1 MNMSLLI
8 TGVKG
13 ILLPLFAIYLVNRWN
28 FFSYF
33 SFIPNDKI
41 FDFGLA
47 SYICILECICHLIIS
62 KINDNKVKIEC
73 LLYSK
78 NQKKSIKN
86 IPNIEFN
93 QDVAYVRGKITI
105 SGVTKR
111 VCKNSIRLVFP
122 NWVDVQSDGQNR
134 LITIDDKVCIINIKD
149 IINSTERY
157 IEEATIDFNIGLI
170 KNYCQDTECTQIIN
184 PSIEK
189 QFGYEFIHN
198 KFNLIGG

>member
-28 FFSYF
+28 FFAYF

-47 SYICILECICHLIIS
+47 SYICILECIYHLIIS

-73 LLYSK
+73 LLYSNSK
-78 NQKKSIKN
+78 VKSINN

-93 QDVAYVRGKITI
+93 QEVAFVRGKITI
-105 SGVTKR
+105 AGKSKR
-111 VCKNSIRLVFP
+111 ACKNSIRLTFP
-122 NWVDVQSDGQNR
+122 NWVDIQVNEQNN
-134 LITIDDKVCIINIKD
+134 LITINNSECIINIKE
-149 IINSTERY
+149 IISSTDDY
-157 IEEATIDFNIGLI
+157 IEEATIDFKIGLI
-170 KNYCQDTECTQIIN
+170 KNFCENTTCTQIIN
-184 PSIEK
+184 PTLEK

>member
-1 MNMSLLI
+1 MNISLVI

-13 ILLPLFAIYLVNRWN
+13 ILLPLLAIYLVNRWN

-33 SFIPNDKI
+33 SFIPKDKI

-47 SYICILECICHLIIS
+47 SYICVLECIYHIIIT

-73 LLYSK
+73 LLYTK
-78 NQKKSIKN
+78 NQKKSINN
-86 IPNIEFN
+86 IPNIEFQ
-93 QDVAYVRGKITI
+93 QDVAYVRGQITV
-105 SGVTKR
+105 SGRTKKA
-111 VCKNSIRLVFP
+111 CKNSIRLVFP
-122 NWVDVQSDGQNR
+122 NWVDIQNNNQNS
-134 LITIDDKVCIINIKD
+134 LIIRDDNVCIININD
-149 IINSTERY
+149 IINSTDRY

-170 KNYCQDTECTQIIN
+170 KNYCQDTEYTQIIN
-184 PSIEK
+184 PSLEK